1 MYRTKPNALRRGLTW
16 RDPRGLSREMPLKPS
31 KWVYS
36 VQTEMRCFSEY
47 THTLKAKKWD
57 KGGKEPSTREIGEE
71 GNRSKGKIISRE
83 EKGPVSNSR
92 EMPSKT
98 DTEKNPGGF
107 IERRSLYAQGN
118 GAGRDGLVLW

>member
-1 MYRTKPNALRRGLTW
+1 MYRTKPNALRRGLAW

-31 KWVYS
+31 KWVYN

-71 GNRSKGKIISRE
+71 GNRSKGKIISRKE
-83 EKGPVSNSR
+83 RGQCQIPEKYQV
-92 EMPSKT
+92 KT
-98 DTEKNPGGF
+98 DTEKYPGGF

-118 GAGRDGLVLW
+118 SGGRDGLVLW